1 VFGEGRE
8 IKSVAMRVAEQGV
21 SAFHLTTYFKCY
33 SMYFII
39 DLIQSAIVALQ
50 TGL

>member
-8 IKSVAMRVAEQGV
+8 IKCVIIRVAEQGV
-21 SAFHLTTYFKCY
+21 SAFHLTTYFKLY
-33 SMYFII
+33 PMHFII